1 MISISE
7 LTGKPYV
14 NEDHVFFRN
23 LPQSI
28 FYISHNCFPIDLFV
42 DNGGKLVMVFPR
54 DKHKEL
60 IGLWMEN
67 KEKKVEEQKI
77 ADEND

>member
-23 LPQSI
+23 LYQCC
-28 FYISHNCFPIDLFV
+28 FYIKHHCMPVDLFC
-42 DNGGKLVMVFPR
+42 DGNNKLVMVFPKY
-54 DKHKEL
+54 KHKEL
-60 IGLWMEN
+60 IKLWMAN
-67 KEKKVEEQKI
+67 KEDKVEEQKI
-77 ADEND
+77 VDDNG